1 MYHQLNFCAAV
12 IGRNWL
18 HARVAL
24 PKKHTHFP
32 EKEPL
37 QLDLQLHLQLHLAQ
51 AGGIAWRS
59 KSKAYKSSGIGFCKD
74 NVIGFDIFVQGF
86 VWIRSQG
93 LAFGIGKRVW
103 GKYFCNGIFWGQDL
117 MKFCPWESYDFYGIK
132 EVIALKKKRGIFSW
146 EILFF

>member
-93 LAFGIGKRVW
+93 LAFGLGKGFGGNTSAMAFPGVRT
-103 GKYFCNGIFWGQDL
+103 
-117 MKFCPWESYDFYGIK
+117 
-132 EVIALKKKRGIFSW
+132 
-146 EILFF
+146 